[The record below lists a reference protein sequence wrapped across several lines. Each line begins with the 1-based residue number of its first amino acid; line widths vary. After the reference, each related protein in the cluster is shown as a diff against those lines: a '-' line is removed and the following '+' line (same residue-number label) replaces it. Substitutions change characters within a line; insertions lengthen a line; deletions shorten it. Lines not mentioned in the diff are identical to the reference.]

1 MTSFRPGESTFQAE
15 VTSITA
21 VGFWLL
27 TGDREYFVPFADYP
41 GFREATVAQIVNVEQ
56 PGPGQLYWAD
66 LDIDIE
72 LAALDQ
78 PERFPLEFRA

>member
-1 MTSFRPGESTFQAE
+1 MTSFRLGESTFQAE
-15 VTSITA
+15 VTSITV

-27 TGDREYFVPFADYP
+27 TDDREYFVPFADYP
-41 GFREATVAQIVNVEQ
+41 AFREATVAQIVNVEQ
-56 PGPGQLYWAD
+56 PGPGQLYWTD

>member
-15 VTSITA
+15 VTSIVA

-27 TGDREYFVPFADYP
+27 ADDREYFVPFADYP
-41 GFREATVAQIVNVEQ
+41 AFREATVAQIVNVEQ
-56 PGPGQLYWAD
+56 PGPSQLYWAD

-72 LAALDQ
+72 LAGLDE
-78 PERFPLEFRA
+78 PERFPLQFRN

>member
-1 MTSFRPGESTFQAE
+1 MTSFRLGESTFQAE
-15 VTSITA
+15 VTSITV

-27 TGDREYFVPFADYP
+27 TDDREYFVPFADYP
-41 GFREATVAQIVNVEQ
+41 VFREATVAQIVNVEQ
-56 PGPGQLYWAD
+56 PGPGQLYWTD

>member
-27 TGDREYFVPFADYP
+27 TGDREYFVPFDDYP
-41 GFREATVAQIVNVEQ
+41 GFRQATVAQIVNVEQ
-56 PGPGQLYWAD
+56 PSHGQLYWAD

-72 LAALDQ
+72 LAGLDE
-78 PERFPLEFRA
+78 PERFPLQFRN

>member
-1 MTSFRPGESTFQAE
+1 M
-15 VTSITA
+15 A

-27 TGDREYFVPFADYP
+27 ADDREYFVPFADYP
-41 GFREATVAQIVNVEQ
+41 AFREATVAQIVNVEQ

-72 LAALDQ
+72 LAGLDE
-78 PERFPLEFRA
+78 PERFPLQFRN

>member
-1 MTSFRPGESTFQAE
+1 MTSFRPGESTFQAK

-27 TGDREYFVPFADYP
+27 AADREYFVPFADYP
-41 GFREATVAQIVNVEQ
+41 AFREATVAQIVNVGQ
-56 PGPGQLYWAD
+56 PGPGQLYWAY

-72 LAALDQ
+72 LAGLDE
-78 PERFPLEFRA
+78 PERFPLQFRN

>member
-15 VTSITA
+15 VTSIVA

-27 TGDREYFVPFADYP
+27 ADDREYFVPFADYP
-41 GFREATVAQIVNVEQ
+41 AFREATVAQIVNVEQ
-56 PGPGQLYWAD
+56 PGPGQLHWAD

-72 LAALDQ
+72 LAGLDE
-78 PERFPLEFRA
+78 PERFPLQFRN